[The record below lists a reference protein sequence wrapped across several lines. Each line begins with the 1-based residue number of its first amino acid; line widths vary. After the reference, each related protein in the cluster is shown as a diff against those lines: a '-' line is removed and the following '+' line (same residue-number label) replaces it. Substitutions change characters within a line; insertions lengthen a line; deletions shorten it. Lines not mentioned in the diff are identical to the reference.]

1 VHTNIACNKLFTVS
15 AHSPFTCCFAV
26 QLVQQAPRL
35 LHAFVQYWFFTSYKK
50 SSHICLAYAHRTFT
64 ANRLLEHDLKNV
76 FNQLGLAR
84 AVVNVNQSDDMMLYL
99 DDQNHLVMPSVT
111 ACDAPWP
118 VMLHAC
124 ELKNMQI
131 NKNEAWMEHSACQ
144 LALLKHV
151 LISVND

>member
-1 VHTNIACNKLFTVS
+1 MSVVCTLAKHDEAGLRHTPGSNRLQALRLSIKPWRSTVMRAHKHSLQQTVHCQCTFAFHLLFCCT
-15 AHSPFTCCFAV
+15 TC
-26 QLVQQAPRL
+26 LQAPRL

-111 ACDAPWP
+111 ACDAPC
-118 VMLHAC
+118 L
-124 ELKNMQI
+124 
-131 NKNEAWMEHSACQ
+131 
-144 LALLKHV
+144 
-151 LISVND
+151 